1 MTKEAAAMMS
11 KEERR
16 DEFDAMPDAYLLK
29 LLRERN
35 PFGGYSIGKKE
46 GQLTREQVIQT
57 LLRYEGYK

>member
-1 MTKEAAAMMS
+1 MMS

-16 DEFDAMPDAYLLK
+16 DEFDAMFNAYLLK

-35 PFGGYSIGKKE
+35 PFSGYSIGKKPRK
-46 GQLTREQVIQT
+46 LTREQVIQT